1 MKAISMT
8 MLGVLL
14 LMGVNVPSRADLPP
28 THQLTQATVRMFN
41 GTIDG
46 IDSFQQLVI
55 IQTRE
60 EGQEIMRF
68 LAFADPEVMKD
79 LAKGDRVVVEVDQHG
94 LAKKIVR
101 DGPEPKGLRN
111 SKD

>member
-1 MKAISMT
+1 MKTIGMT
-8 MLGVLL
+8 ILSLL
-14 LMGVNVPSRADLPP
+14 LLTGATVSSQADVPP
-28 THQLTQATVRMFN
+28 TNQVSPRLFN

-55 IQTRE
+55 IQTKE

-68 LAFADPEVMKD
+68 LAFADPDVMKD

-94 LAKKIVR
+94 LAKKIVK
-101 DGPEPKGLRN
+101 DGSEPTEARN
-111 SKD
+111 PKH

>member
-8 MLGVLL
+8 MLSLLVLIGVT
-14 LMGVNVPSRADLPP
+14 VTSQAELPP
-28 THQLTQATVRMFN
+28 SNQVTQPTARMFN

-60 EGQEIMRF
+60 EGQEVMRF

-101 DGPEPKGLRN
+101 DGSEPQGTRN
-111 SKD
+111 PKH

>member
-1 MKAISMT
+1 MQPMKTISMT
-8 MLGVLL
+8 MLGLLL
-14 LMGVNVPSRADLPP
+14 LMGVTVSSRADLSPIN
-28 THQLTQATVRMFN
+28 QATARMFN

-94 LAKKIVR
+94 LAKKIVK
-101 DGPEPKGLRN
+101 DGSEPKGN
-111 SKD
+111 PKN